1 MKQQIRNTISH
12 TINRHYGLDPQS
24 PIPKASSSRLGD
36 GGSLSA
42 MTTKALAMIII
53 ATLMISC
60 EKEIEFNGDQ
70 TDSKLVINSLVEP
83 GKPVSA
89 NISKSVF
96 FLDNNGNTTAP
107 DDLVASLSVNG
118 NLIGE
123 MIRQIDTV
131 WNGWYDYDDQGNMYQ
146 NYRIVTTYCNDYCP
160 AVGDVVKITA
170 SANGFDDVEGETSSL
185 PGALSCAITNSR
197 VSNWESYYEPNYHT
211 EIEDDSVFYAGFVI
225 ELTIEITDANP
236 GQTDYYRLRVDNGS
250 KYDGVMN
257 YLSYFAEYSDPVF
270 GSLVAEND
278 YFDFSDLDMAPEG
291 VFTDVLFDGRSYQI
305 KVPISVSLRRDD
317 EYDPDFFRFGIALE
331 HMGKEYYYYLN
342 TCKQIDE
349 VLQFFMEPVQTYSN
363 VKGGYGLVSGLS
375 IDSLWFPVPF
385 EP

>member
-1 MKQQIRNTISH
+1 
-12 TINRHYGLDPQS
+12 
-24 PIPKASSSRLGD
+24 
-36 GGSLSA
+36 

-131 WNGWYDYDDQGNMYQ
+131 WNGWYEYDDQGNMYQ
-146 NYRIVTTYCNDYCP
+146 NYRIVTTYSNDYCP

-185 PGALSCAITNSR
+185 PGALSCVITNSR

-211 EIEDDSVFYAGFVI
+211 EIEDDSVFYASFVI

-257 YLSYFAEYSDPVF
+257 YLSYFAEYNDPVF

-305 KVPISVSLRRDD
+305 KVPISVSLRKDD
-317 EYDPDFFRFGIALE
+317 EYDPSFFRFGIALE

-342 TCKQIDE
+342 TSKQIDE

>member
-1 MKQQIRNTISH
+1 MKQHIRNTISH

-236 GQTDYYRLRVDNGS
+236 GQTD
-250 KYDGVMN
+250 
-257 YLSYFAEYSDPVF
+257 
-270 GSLVAEND
+270 
-278 YFDFSDLDMAPEG
+278 
-291 VFTDVLFDGRSYQI
+291 
-305 KVPISVSLRRDD
+305 
-317 EYDPDFFRFGIALE
+317 
-331 HMGKEYYYYLN
+331 
-342 TCKQIDE
+342 
-349 VLQFFMEPVQTYSN
+349 
-363 VKGGYGLVSGLS
+363 
-375 IDSLWFPVPF
+375 
-385 EP
+385 